1 MKSGKTEYQKGLI
14 KILNNTQ
21 AARVLFLNKVL
32 LVEGQDD
39 EYFFR
44 DVVKRLQPEFS
55 QNINIKRSIALDNVQ
70 KIADALEI
78 EPYLL
83 FIEKPEKKK
92 SGMFKNERL

>member
-1 MKSGKTEYQKGLI
+1 MYVPEITEDHKGLT

-21 AARVLFLNKVL
+21 AARILFLNKVL

-44 DVVKRLQPEFS
+44 DVIKRLQPDIS

-83 FIEKPEKKK
+83 FIEKPEKR
-92 SGMFKNERL
+92 GMFKNERL

>member
-83 FIEKPEKKK
+83 FIEKLEKKK
-92 SGMFKNERL
+92 RGMFKNERL